1 MLKFIIKLEL
11 PVLVAAGIL
20 GHKAAEKIWE
30 RLFDDQV
37 LDTAQ
42 KEVDVVK
49 LLPVAVLEGTLY
61 KLARMGLDRGL
72 RVAEERRSGNWIGK
86 AGDGE

>member
-11 PVLVAAGIL
+11 PVLVAAGIV
-20 GHKAAEKIWE
+20 GQKAAEKLWE
-30 RLFDDQV
+30 RIFDDPV
-37 LDTAQ
+37 PDTAQ
-42 KEVDVVK
+42 KNVHIAK

-72 RVAEERRSGNWIGK
+72 RAAEERHSGNWVGN

>member
-20 GHKAAEKIWE
+20 GQKVAEKIWE
-30 RLFDDQV
+30 RLFDDPV
-37 LDTAQ
+37 PDTAQ
-42 KEVDVVK
+42 KDVDIAK

-61 KLARMGLDRGL
+61 KVARMGLDRGL
-72 RVAEERRSGNWIGK
+72 RVAAEKSEGKWIGK
-86 AGDGE
+86 AGEGE